1 FCCAHFAQQYRTAV
15 NNLRRVSRAFGHQ
28 QNDGQLARF
37 ASVQE
42 ALHGHMNNLCSWY
55 VEDRKRIVPAQL
67 YDGELF
73 PYDSFFAVD
82 HSIMCGASSSRQI
95 HPHLGRYSEEVRVAK
110 RLLVAYLLDLII
122 DLRGRPLPEGQ
133 NENSNMQ
140 REEEMMEAASEF
152 LQCFQVMSIELYR
165 SLDDTADDND
175 SRNVH
180 CKCKLEQEMNWYKA
194 HQLKHAL

>member
-1 FCCAHFAQQYRTAV
+1 
-15 NNLRRVSRAFGHQ
+15 
-28 QNDGQLARF
+28 
-37 ASVQE
+37 
-42 ALHGHMNNLCSWY
+42 MNNLCSWY

-82 HSIMCGASSSRQI
+82 HSIMVYYEVWRQFQPADP
-95 HPHLGRYSEEVRVAK
+95 PHLGRYSEEVRVAK

-175 SRNVH
+175 SRNGYR
-180 CKCKLEQEMNWYKA
+180 L
-194 HQLKHAL
+194 